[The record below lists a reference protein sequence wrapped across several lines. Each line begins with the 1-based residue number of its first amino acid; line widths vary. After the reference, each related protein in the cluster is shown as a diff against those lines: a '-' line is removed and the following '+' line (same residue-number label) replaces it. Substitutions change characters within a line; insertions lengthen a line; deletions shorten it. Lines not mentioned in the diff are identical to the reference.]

1 MPMFPCNSRGAI
13 MPSMG
18 GRRGGMSS
26 KDIVISTTYG
36 ICSLAQLILSFI
48 YYDHLGLDLLTIL
61 GLGS

>member
-1 MPMFPCNSRGAI
+1 

-18 GRRGGMSS
+18 GRRGGISS
-26 KDIVISTTYG
+26 KNIVISTTYG